1 MKEFRIIVAGGR
13 DFNDKY
19 LMEDNLMEWIL
30 DIYLENHN
38 SDEKVVLEFITG
50 KARGADTLGE
60 MFAKE
65 HDYKVKEFPADWNK
79 YGKSAGYIRNKQMAE
94 YAAKSNGVLFAFWD
108 GKSKG
113 SKNMIDLANKY
124 GLEVHVIN
132 Y

>member
-1 MKEFRIIVAGGR
+1 MEIRVIVAGGR

-30 DIYLENHN
+30 DTYLKNLHI
-38 SDEKVVLEFITG
+38 DEKVVLEFITG

-60 MFAKE
+60 KFAKE
-65 HDYKVKEFPADWNK
+65 HGYKVKEFPADWNR

-94 YAAKSNGVLFAFWD
+94 YAAESNHGVLFAFWD

-113 SKNMIDLANKY
+113 TKSMIDLATKY
-124 GLEVHVIN
+124 GLEVNIIN